1 MGAGNSS
8 QGRVYQ
14 GRAVESVHK
23 DTRGFKQVAPSAPP
37 DTKVKMPEVLI
48 RTITWTRESHGL
60 FDFEV
65 KESERKLYE
74 KKQFRIK
81 GSHRVFRAES
91 EVTVDLSHTNN
102 FEKSEEQM
110 NQHYKDLV
118 IARLMHLNGSYW
130 IFNKNYIDDGLD

>member
-1 MGAGNSS
+1 M
-8 QGRVYQ
+8 YT

-23 DTRGFKQVAPSAPP
+23 DMRGFRQVATSAPP
-37 DTKVKMPEVLI
+37 DSKVKMPEVLI

-81 GSHRVFRAES
+81 GNHRVFRSES
-91 EVTVDLSHTNN
+91 DVTVDLQLSDN
-102 FEKSEEQM
+102 FEHHE
-110 NQHYKDLV
+110 
-118 IARLMHLNGSYW
+118 
-130 IFNKNYIDDGLD
+130 